1 MALKIAGNL
10 MKSNWCSCDGYG
22 HTDAKNYQ
30 VPRHIQ
36 TAAPASSG
44 LSFSRRQALFGVGMG
59 AIAWAARPTT
69 ALADLV
75 VNAQAGERP
84 HDILVTV
91 FMRGGAD
98 GLNIVVPYGD
108 DDYGRNRPTIG
119 IAAPRSTRALGE
131 RALDL
136 DGFFGLH
143 PSLAPLQSLYGDG
156 LMSFVHACGSGDGSR
171 SHFEAMSAMER
182 GLRDDRG
189 SATSGWLARHLTATR
204 NEGDSPLRAIAFGS
218 TMPDSLRGATGA
230 SALDSLD
237 DFRLHAPAAAQK
249 SGDLAQKGEQ
259 HLRRALAEL
268 YCQNGDAVAHAGRET
283 LAVLNSLNALAPAD
297 YKPEHGAT
305 YPESDL
311 GRGLKQVALLA
322 KGDVG
327 LEVACLDHGGWD
339 THVAQT
345 GTGGTMGLLLND
357 LATSLAAFAR
367 DMGPQMKRTTVVV
380 MTEFGRRLQEN
391 SGLGTDHGRA
401 GVMMLLGQNVKGGKV
416 FAKWPGLKDEQLE
429 PPGDLRVTTDY
440 RDVLSE
446 IVAHRLH
453 NPDVNNVFPGHQ
465 PHASGF
471 VL

>member
-1 MALKIAGNL
+1 MAVKMAENL
-10 MKSNWCSCDGYG
+10 MKLDWYSCDGHG
-22 HTDAKNYQ
+22 HTD
-30 VPRHIQ
+30 VQ
-36 TAAPASSG
+36 TAEISG
-44 LSFSRRQALFGVGMG
+44 RKIISATESLPPRALSLSRRQALLRVGMG
-59 AIAWAARPTT
+59 AIAWATRPTT

-75 VNAQAGERP
+75 VHAKPGQRA
-84 HDILVTV
+84 HDTLVTV

-119 IAAPRSTRALGE
+119 ISAPRASRALAE

-143 PSLAPLQSLYGDG
+143 PALAPLQRLYGDG

-189 SATSGWLARHLTATR
+189 SATSGWLARHLTGTR
-204 NEGDSPLRAIAFGS
+204 SDHDSPLRAVAFGGV
-218 TMPDSLRGATGA
+218 MPDSLRGATGA
-230 SALDSLD
+230 STLNSLD
-237 DFRLHAPAAAQK
+237 DFRLYAPGSANQ
-249 SGDLAQKGEQ
+249 SDGDG
-259 HLRRALAEL
+259 HLRRAFAEL
-268 YCQNGDAVAHAGRET
+268 YGHSRDVISHAGRET
-283 LAVLNSLNALAPAD
+283 LGVLNSLNALTPAD
-297 YKPEHGAT
+297 YKPENGAT
-305 YPESDL
+305 YPDSEL
-311 GRGLKQVALLA
+311 GRGLKQVALLI

-345 GTGGTMGLLLND
+345 GTGGTMALLMTD
-357 LATSLAAFAR
+357 LANSLSAFAR
-367 DMGPQMKRTTVVV
+367 DMGAQMKRTTVVV

-401 GVMMLLGQNVKGGKV
+401 GVMMLLGQNVVGGKV
-416 FAKWPGLKDEQLE
+416 FAQWPGLKDDQLE

-446 IVAHRLH
+446 IVARRLH
-453 NPDVNNVFPGHQ
+453 NPDLATVFPGHK
-465 PHASGF
+465 PRASGF
-471 VL
+471 ML